1 MVGAHSPHT
10 RNARRARL
18 DDTYQTY
25 LNRLARTVLPATYQ
39 SGVQHIQESPKYEPD
54 AAGGRRP
61 IPFPG
66 LTVITPPWEE
76 DAENTSF
83 YKTLQECQQQL
94 LEQLPAGMFVPVPPE
109 SFHFTLA
116 DLIWDGAYR
125 HASQNPEFDSMLR
138 QQITASFSHYTPPP
152 PNSPPQN
159 PNNRWQLLGLM
170 LSPRATGVCL
180 IPKDEHSYEQIVQLR
195 RAIYQNPDLIG
206 LGIEQQYHFSG
217 HITLGYFGDIPP
229 NLDRSQL
236 ATTLFDLTQKWLQ
249 EEPHELSVQRAEL
262 RKFDD
267 MTRYYRAPDW
277 PSVQF

>member
-18 DDTYQTY
+18 DDTYQVY
-25 LNRLARTVLPATYQ
+25 LNRVARTVLPATYQ
-39 SGVQHIQESPKYEPD
+39 SGVQHIQESPKYKPD

-94 LEQLPAGMFVPVPPE
+94 LERLPAGMFVPVTPE

-138 QQITASFSHYTPPP
+138 QQIAASFSHYTPPP
-152 PNSPPQN
+152 PQN
-159 PNNRWQLLGLM
+159 PPVRWQLLGLM
-170 LSPRATGVCL
+170 LRTRAAGVCL

-229 NLDRSQL
+229 NSDRSGL
-236 ATTLFDLTQKWLQ
+236 ATTLFDLTQKWID

-267 MTRYYRAPDW
+267 MSRYYRAPDW
-277 PSVQF
+277 PAVQF